1 MKHTD
6 LFFINKSMTPLFVGD
21 LNSGSNSF
29 LKSGFSLRNFMFSSK
44 VLHIKNMKLSR
55 MTKFILL
62 GVLCQT
68 MKTKILLQ
76 NSRLGCKI
84 R

>member
-6 LFFINKSMTPLFVGD
+6 LIFINKLMKPLFVGD

-29 LKSGFSLRNFMFSSK
+29 LKPGFSLRNFMSSSK
-44 VLHIKNMKLSR
+44 VLHINNMKLFR

-76 NSRLGCKI
+76 NSRLACEI